1 VRAYVLWYPGV
12 LDEGVT
18 GMREGVVAG
27 SRNDFASCGHIFL
40 AAGRY
45 DRAMEYYRL
54 EAGTDFVKGDEEV
67 EVLVRQGKQDA
78 ALQVVRTL
86 GVQLISRRGE
96 RL

>member
-12 LDEGVT
+12 LDEASQECEKAWSLDPGT
-18 GMREGVVAG
+18 I
-27 SRNDFASCGHIFL
+27 DLASCGHIFL

-54 EAGTDFVKGDEEV
+54 EAGTDFEKGDEV